1 MTMGFFDKVKESFK
15 SAAAMAKM
23 DDFLIEEIDRMLSER
38 WQKVSEQKPATVGG
52 VSLDKE
58 AEYVFSYQHQGRT
71 IRVELEHE
79 YPMVEIEVQSGPS
92 KYETKIA
99 VSDFVDKDGTG
110 FSLKKEAELREIVDE
125 VASMVE

>member
-1 MTMGFFDKVKESFK
+1 MGFFDKMKEGFK
-15 SAAAMAKM
+15 NVAATAKM

-38 WQKVSEQKPATVGG
+38 WRKTSEKKPTTVGG

-58 AEYVFSYQHQGRT
+58 AEYVFSYEHQGRT

-92 KYETKIA
+92 KHETKIP
-99 VSDFVDKDGTG
+99 VNEFVQKDGTE
-110 FSLKKEAELREIVDE
+110 FSLKNEAKLKQIVDE
-125 VASMVE
+125 MASMVE